1 MFNDFY
7 WLFYLFTFQILSLLL
22 VFSQQTPYPYSYPL
36 LLWGC
41 SPTNLP
47 TPTSLPYHSPMVGH
61 QAFTGPSTSPPPDAR
76 QDYPL
81 LHMRLKPWVTP
92 CVLFGWWFSLWEL
105 WGVWLV
111 HIWFIF
117 KMDIHT
123 CPCQT
128 CWGLPVIL
136 TLGRWEQ
143 ECGEFKNR
151 PILKAENKTFP
162 HVIIGLQ
169 DCMFLLAEVPST
181 STHGWCLKG
190 KFHSCFLQ
198 DPRLVERP
206 IWTWPH
212 WADFPRS
219 EF

>member
-92 CVLFGWWFSLWEL
+92 CVLFGWWYSPFEL
-105 WGVWLV
+105 WGWGWGSLLGWYCCSSYE
-111 HIWFIF
+111 IANPFSIF
-117 KMDIHT
+117 SPFPNSSIGVPMLSPKVDCEH
-123 CPCQT
+123 PNLY
-128 CWGLPVIL
+128 WSGSGRAS
-136 TLGRWEQ
+136 LGTAIQ
-143 ECGEFKNR
+143 G
-151 PILKAENKTFP
+151 
-162 HVIIGLQ
+162 
-169 DCMFLLAEVPST
+169 
-181 STHGWCLKG
+181 
-190 KFHSCFLQ
+190 FLQ
-198 DPRLVERP
+198 QGVLGIINSV
-206 IWTWPH
+206 WV
-212 WADFPRS
+212 
-219 EF
+219 